1 MSGTVFRLCPVG
13 GYDIP
18 ALEIWL
24 ERMAGKGLVFDC
36 TAGPLTLFARQEP
49 APLRFH
55 LEPAHNKTDQE
66 DPELTD
72 LFRAAGWSYLG
83 IFRKNF
89 FVFATADRA
98 AQAHTDPDVL
108 DYAIRRFFKQKLL
121 GGIGLAIVNFLL
133 YKFLYPFSN
142 AFSLSDLRYFW
153 AEALADGPLPWL
165 LALLGL
171 LLVDLA
177 YLLGLFTLWRLHR
190 RSQKG
195 LPLSPAPGRRLG
207 GVLTSLSILPLALV
221 TVEIV
226 FVFFTHGYFP
236 YDLADSNFVTMTEI
250 CLLYTSPS
258 PRDVP

>member
-24 ERMAGKGLVFDC
+24 EKMAGKGLVFDC

-121 GGIGLAIVNFLL
+121 GGHRFGNRQ
-133 YKFLYPFSN
+133 FSVIQIPISFFQRL
-142 AFSLSDLRYFW
+142 FSVRS
-153 AEALADGPLPWL
+153 PL
-165 LALLGL
+165 LLG
-171 LLVDLA
+171 
-177 YLLGLFTLWRLHR
+177 
-190 RSQKG
+190 
-195 LPLSPAPGRRLG
+195 G
-207 GVLTSLSILPLALV
+207 GAGGTA
-221 TVEIV
+221 
-226 FVFFTHGYFP
+226 
-236 YDLADSNFVTMTEI
+236 
-250 CLLYTSPS
+250 PS
-258 PRDVP
+258 PGCWPCWAFCW

>member
-1 MSGTVFRLCPVG
+1 M
-13 GYDIP
+13 
-18 ALEIWL
+18 
-24 ERMAGKGLVFDC
+24 
-36 TAGPLTLFARQEP
+36 
-49 APLRFH
+49 
-55 LEPAHNKTDQE
+55 
-66 DPELTD
+66 TD

-165 LALLGL
+165 LAL
-171 LLVDLA
+171 
-177 YLLGLFTLWRLHR
+177 
-190 RSQKG
+190 
-195 LPLSPAPGRRLG
+195 
-207 GVLTSLSILPLALV
+207 SLIHIL
-221 TVEIV
+221 
-226 FVFFTHGYFP
+226 
-236 YDLADSNFVTMTEI
+236 
-250 CLLYTSPS
+250 
-258 PRDVP
+258 